1 MTIFRRIIEFYKSA
15 WRASVTSSTGRR
27 LWLILI
33 VKISVLLIL
42 FKVLFFPNRLNTE
55 YDTDAE
61 RAEAVRSALT
71 EDLQVQ

>member
-1 MTIFRRIIEFYKSA
+1 MTIVRRIIDFYKSA
-15 WRASVTSSTGRR
+15 WRASVASPTGRR

-33 VKISVLLIL
+33 VKISVLLVL
-42 FKVLFFPNRLNTE
+42 FKALFFPDKLNTE

-71 EDLQVQ
+71 E

>member
-1 MTIFRRIIEFYKSA
+1 MTIVRRIIDFYKSA
-15 WRASVTSSTGRR
+15 WHASVASPTGRR

-33 VKISVLLIL
+33 VKISVLLVL
-42 FKVLFFPNRLNTE
+42 FKVIFFPDKLNTE

-71 EDLQVQ
+71 E